1 MDITNLKEGQT
12 IKNYKAM
19 CEILQEE
26 IKTGGGAK
34 QSQLKDWERYFSYH
48 KEGHKFII
56 DEVYKEPKEK
66 MDNRKG
72 HSGKSKGSRK
82 QNSVYSKYIKILI
95 LHILAEK
102 YKQKHKKLYISKG
115 EMLQEL
121 DMVNLNFQY
130 ANYNRDKLANY
141 LKIDIKFI
149 NDFFNLNYQ
158 NLNNSI
164 ITALNSLQNMD
175 NLIVYKIVTTVIRPT
190 KTTTATE
197 AEDRLIKNTEYEVME
212 SMGYN
217 NMCGVHLNDLYKEFR
232 KQVIKKLNKKGIIGY
247 YKSYDIVFSDYI
259 LEAKE
264 RTDNYLLEKDEVNTN
279 KQELNKTVCTKLNI
293 NAENRHSKAK
303 KKYDSIFG
311 TTKDEKIKLQSNQ
324 DYLQNNKR
332 IIDFVI
338 DVEEDEAI
346 TDMEKKWEERQ
357 TKEEIYIN
365 QQLEAIFG

>member
-1 MDITNLKEGQT
+1 MDSKNLKEGQVV
-12 IKNYKAM
+12 KNYKEM
-19 CEILQEE
+19 CLVLQEE
-26 IKTGGGAK
+26 IKTGKSK
-34 QSQLKDWERYFSYH
+34 QLQLKDWERYFSYH

-56 DEVYKEPKEK
+56 DKIEDKPINKI
-66 MDNRKG
+66 DGRKG

-115 EMLQEL
+115 QMLQEL
-121 DMVNLNFQY
+121 DMVNANFQY
-130 ANYNRDKLANY
+130 ANYNRDKLSNY
-141 LKIDIKFI
+141 LKIDIKYI

-164 ITALNSLQNMD
+164 STALNSLQNID
-175 NLIVYKIVTTVIRPT
+175 NLIVYKIVTTVIRTT
-190 KTTTATE
+190 KTTTATDT
-197 AEDRLIKNTEYEVME
+197 EDRLIKNTEHEVME
-212 SMGYN
+212 SMGYK
-217 NMCGVHLNDLYKEFR
+217 NMIGIHLHDLYKEFR
-232 KQVIKKLNKKGIIGY
+232 KQVINKLNKKGIIGY

-264 RTDNYLLEKDEVNTN
+264 RVDNYLLEEDEVDIN
-279 KQELNKTVCTKLNI
+279 KQELNQTVCTKLNI

-303 KKYDSIFG
+303 KKNDNVLG
-311 TTKDEKIKLQSNQ
+311 KTKNEKIKLQSDK
-324 DYLQNNKR
+324 DYLQSNKR

-338 DVEEDEAI
+338 DVAEDEAI

-357 TKEEIYIN
+357 TKEEIFIN
-365 QQLEAIFG
+365 QQLYEIFG